1 MEGPCAHPCPF
12 TGSSDGVA
20 LWAQTSLDVL
30 YWRASKQRNDPL
42 KDFFPG
48 LVWKCARPHVCAH
61 LPESER
67 SLLGLYVL
75 VVLCVSRVTQQSG
88 GVQPPPQHLARR
100 HLIKACFSEYLE
112 LSECPVYIERCCC
125 GAPRS
130 QQPLC
135 LPVGC
140 LAGVCKA
147 ILLGGKD
154 ISGTFVECFKC
165 SFKSRTQQR

>member
-20 LWAQTSLDVL
+20 LDVL

-75 VVLCVSRVTQQSG
+75 VMLCVSRVTQQSG
-88 GVQPPPQHLARR
+88 GIQPPPQHLAHR

-112 LSECPVYIERCCC
+112 LSECPVYIEHCLLLWGTRIPAAFVPACRMSC
-125 GAPRS
+125 RS
-130 QQPLC
+130 LQSNLSWRERHIRDFC
-135 LPVGC
+135 
-140 LAGVCKA
+140 
-147 ILLGGKD
+147 
-154 ISGTFVECFKC
+154 
-165 SFKSRTQQR
+165 